1 MAGGPILVDDR
12 HFWELL
18 GLAPGADRQAIKRAY
33 HRLARRNHPDFY
45 PAADKPRQGL
55 RMIILNEAYA
65 HLLRRTGVDAAVE
78 AGEGQTA
85 EGFPVGDPAVGP
97 TAATPAPASHEPAS
111 AEPATGLG
119 FHREPAYA
127 YYKQGFVHYSRAI
140 HGIQALYRSLRRLY
154 PVHFDPRD
162 DAFERFAGSLT
173 ELARAHEYFQ
183 RVTAEHAESVWAPD
197 ARVKLARVERFSE
210 LYRRILRNLREAR
223 RPAP

>member
-1 MAGGPILVDDR
+1 MAGGPIYVDDR

-18 GLAPGADRQAIKRAY
+18 GLQPGAGRQAIKRAY
-33 HRLARRNHPDFY
+33 HRLARRNHPDFF

-55 RMIILNEAYA
+55 RMITLNEAYA
-65 HLLRRTGVDAAVE
+65 HLLRRTGVDDAAE
-78 AGEGQTA
+78 AGEGQAA
-85 EGFPVGDPAVGP
+85 EDSLADRPA
-97 TAATPAPASHEPAS
+97 AAAEAPPASP
-111 AEPATGLG
+111 LG

-162 DAFERFAGSLT
+162 DAFERFAGSLS

-210 LYRRILRNLREAR
+210 LYRRILRNLRDRAR
-223 RPAP
+223 

>member
-18 GLAPGADRQAIKRAY
+18 GLEPGADRRAIKRAY
-33 HRLARRNHPDFY
+33 HRLARRNHPDFF
-45 PAADKPRQGL
+45 PAADQPRQGL
-55 RMIILNEAYA
+55 RMITLNEAYA
-65 HLLRRTGVDAAVE
+65 HLLRRTGPEAAAE
-78 AGEGQTA
+78 AGEEQAAEPATA
-85 EGFPVGDPAVGP
+85 E
-97 TAATPAPASHEPAS
+97 AP
-111 AEPATGLG
+111 PATGLG

-154 PVHFDPRD
+154 PAHFDPRD

-183 RVTAEHAESVWAPD
+183 RVAAEHAGSVWAPD

-210 LYRRILRNLREAR
+210 LYRRILRNLRQAR
-223 RPAP
+223 RPVP

>member
-1 MAGGPILVDDR
+1 MAGGPIHVDDR

-18 GLAPGADRQAIKRAY
+18 GLVPGAGRQAIKRAY
-33 HRLARRNHPDFY
+33 HLLARRNHPDFF

-55 RMIILNEAYA
+55 RMITLNEAYA
-65 HLLRRTGVDAAVE
+65 HLLRRTGVEEESGPGAGQPEDPPPGPAA
-78 AGEGQTA
+78 A
-85 EGFPVGDPAVGP
+85 EPTSAPPPPAE
-97 TAATPAPASHEPAS
+97 EPAS
-111 AEPATGLG
+111 PLG

-223 RPAP
+223 RPVL

>member
-1 MAGGPILVDDR
+1 MAEEPILVDDR

-18 GLAPGADRQAIKRAY
+18 GLQPGADRQAIKRAY
-33 HRLARRNHPDFY
+33 HRLARRNHPDFF

-55 RMIILNEAYA
+55 RMITLNEAYA
-65 HLLRRTGVDAAVE
+65 HLLRRTGVDAE
-78 AGEGQTA
+78 SDAGEGQAA
-85 EGFPVGDPAVGP
+85 EGSPAGGP
-97 TAATPAPASHEPAS
+97 ATGREAAHASPAPAEVSPA
-111 AEPATGLG
+111 AGLG

-154 PVHFDPRD
+154 PMHFDPRD

-183 RVTAEHAESVWAPD
+183 RVAAEHAESVWAPD

>member
-1 MAGGPILVDDR
+1 MAEGPILVDDR

-18 GLAPGADRQAIKRAY
+18 GLQPGADRQAIKRAY
-33 HRLARRNHPDFY
+33 HRLARRNHPDFF

-55 RMIILNEAYA
+55 RMITLNEAYA
-65 HLLRRTGVDAAVE
+65 HLLRRTGVDAESDADEVQAAEGSPAGGPATGRAAATASPAPVE
-78 AGEGQTA
+78 AS
-85 EGFPVGDPAVGP
+85 PA
-97 TAATPAPASHEPAS
+97 A
-111 AEPATGLG
+111 GLG

-183 RVTAEHAESVWAPD
+183 RVAAEHAGSVWAPD

>member
-18 GLAPGADRQAIKRAY
+18 GLEPGAGRQAIKRAY
-33 HRLARRNHPDFY
+33 HRLARRNHPDFF

-55 RMIILNEAYA
+55 RMITLNEAYA
-65 HLLRRTGVDAAVE
+65 HLLRRTGVEEESGPGAGQPEDPPPGPAA
-78 AGEGQTA
+78 A
-85 EGFPVGDPAVGP
+85 EPTSAPPPPAE
-97 TAATPAPASHEPAS
+97 EPAS
-111 AEPATGLG
+111 PLG

-223 RPAP
+223 RPVP

>member
-18 GLAPGADRQAIKRAY
+18 GLEPGADRQAIKRAY
-33 HRLARRNHPDFY
+33 HRLARRNHPDFF

-55 RMIILNEAYA
+55 RMITLNEAYA
-65 HLLRRTGVDAAVE
+65 HLLRRTGVQAAAE
-78 AGEGQTA
+78 AGAGQPEQDPRSGGPAASPEAAPACRATA
-85 EGFPVGDPAVGP
+85 E
-97 TAATPAPASHEPAS
+97 AP
-111 AEPATGLG
+111 PATGLG

-183 RVTAEHAESVWAPD
+183 RVAAEHAGSVWAPD

-223 RPAP
+223 RPVA

>member
-18 GLAPGADRQAIKRAY
+18 GLEPGADRQAIKRAY
-33 HRLARRNHPDFY
+33 HRLARRNHPDFF

-55 RMIILNEAYA
+55 RMITLNEAYA
-65 HLLRRTGVDAAVE
+65 HLLRRTGVDAATE
-78 AGEGQTA
+78 AGAGA
-85 EGFPVGDPAVGP
+85 AGGASPAAAPPPPAAGRGFNR
-97 TAATPAPASHEPAS
+97 APADAD
-111 AEPATGLG
+111 
-119 FHREPAYA
+119 
-127 YYKQGFVHYSRAI
+127 YKQGFEHYSRAI

-162 DAFERFAGSLT
+162 DAFQRFAGSLT

-183 RVTAEHAESVWAPD
+183 RVAEEHAGSVWAPD

-223 RPAP
+223 RPVA

>member
-1 MAGGPILVDDR
+1 MAGRPIQVDDR
-12 HFWELL
+12 HFWGLL
-18 GLAPGADRQAIKRAY
+18 GLEPGADRQAIKRAY
-33 HRLARRNHPDFY
+33 HRLARRNHPDFF

-55 RMIILNEAYA
+55 RMITLNEAYA
-65 HLLRRTGVDAAVE
+65 HLLRRTGVEAAEASGAADGPDAGAPG
-78 AGEGQTA
+78 AAPSAASASQ
-85 EGFPVGDPAVGP
+85 PAA
-97 TAATPAPASHEPAS
+97 AATE
-111 AEPATGLG
+111 LG

-140 HGIQALYRSLRRLY
+140 HGIQALYRSLRRPY

-162 DAFERFAGSLT
+162 DAFQRFAGSLT

-183 RVTAEHAESVWAPD
+183 RVAEEHAGSLWAPD
-197 ARVKLARVERFSE
+197 ARVKLARVQRFSQ